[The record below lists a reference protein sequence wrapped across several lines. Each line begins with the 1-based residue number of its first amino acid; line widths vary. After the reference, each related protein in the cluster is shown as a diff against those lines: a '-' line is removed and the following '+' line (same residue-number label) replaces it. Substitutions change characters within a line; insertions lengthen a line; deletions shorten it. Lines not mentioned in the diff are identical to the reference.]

1 MLELRLLG
9 NFNLM
14 YNGRAV
20 DTLHDSPRLQTLL
33 AYLVLHCDAPQP
45 RRQIAYLF
53 WPESTEKQ
61 ARTNLRKLLLQL
73 RRALPAT
80 DDFLTDTQQT
90 IQWQPNGPFWVD
102 VAEVR
107 ELLDK
112 LQNDPENLARLT
124 NLNELYTG
132 ELLPNCY
139 DEWVLTL
146 RRHLHEAVTHAL
158 GRLVAILEER
168 HAYAEGIRYA
178 QRLLH
183 LDPLGEEN
191 YLRLIRLRAFA
202 GDRTGALQ
210 TYHDCVATLR
220 AEVDV
225 EPADAIQTLAK
236 QLQAGLPLQGTSTP
250 PPEKFATNAQIAKAE
265 TPQAEIRG
273 LPTPTTPCIGRAKEL
288 ADLVEQLARPYCRL
302 LTLYGPGGMGKTRLA
317 LALAEAQ
324 QHAYRHGI
332 CFVSLA
338 SLSTPENIAPAIA
351 GLLGLHLVEGRRP
364 ETQLLA
370 HLRDQQILLILDN
383 VEHLLTAEPST
394 VGGPRAG
401 NRTDEF
407 SPRPGLETH
416 LLIEQLLHAAPA
428 LKILITSREPLDL
441 YEEHTYE
448 VQGLSVYASMVAQPI
463 DPTLATIPV
472 PSPKDEEQTQ
482 PAGAEALSAAEML
495 FYHQL
500 ARVRPELRFAQLS
513 AADRAA
519 VTAVCRLVEGMPLAL
534 ELAATQLRT
543 VTLPQLIAGLQQN
556 LDLLKVRWRGAH
568 RRHQSM
574 RAVIDASVQTVGE
587 AEQLYLARLALFQG
601 GFSAASAQAVAG
613 ASPDGLDTLLHK
625 SLLRRSG
632 DYAGEPRFDL
642 HTLIRQYAAEA
653 LAMLPAEEMQT
664 AARYC
669 RYYADLV
676 RDGMAQWRAT
686 AYTPTALVPLA
697 QEIDNLSAVARR
709 LIDHGTIPQRQAFL
723 QELWDL
729 YRVERRL
736 PEIMELLHE
745 AIAVTAETDAAVNTT
760 ALAQWHRMLGEA
772 YHILGEFEESRHHF
786 EETLR
791 VLAFPVAGGGIELL
805 TTLQRQGLQQ
815 VLQRLGALN
824 LFRRAAAAQGPTP
837 GLLDAIEAYRQLVDI
852 SLFSGDLIR
861 LANSALYALNLA
873 ERTADPP
880 ARALTYSLM
889 CLMTSAVP
897 GIKLGKRYEELAL
910 AQLPLVQAP
919 ERQIDIA
926 IYLGAYYAGQGNW
939 SSLDAIMRPAIEK
952 SRALHAHRRWGYCQA
967 IWAST
972 FLYRGQFV
980 DGLQAWRTLYEQ
992 SLASDSFLFILPAWA
1007 AGGMA
1012 LCNVRLGAWHHA
1024 IERAEAG
1031 LAHLQGK
1038 DDAIGRA
1045 RCLVA
1050 IALARLQREEHQ
1062 PALNAADHA
1071 TALLR
1076 NTRPTNYAAL
1086 ECYTWAAE
1094 VYLALWQWSIKPP
1107 TAAAPAGLP
1116 PLRDETDQPMT
1127 AKQLQAKAY
1136 NACKAL
1142 DKYTHIFPIGRAS
1155 AALLQGEYAR
1165 LDGRQAD
1172 AFVAWQRCIE
1182 VASAVGMPYET
1193 GCAHRQLGHYLPTAD
1208 PHRVHHRHRAEAIFA
1223 TLNLV
1228 HDLPRTATGS

>member
-33 AYLVLHCDAPQP
+33 AYLVLHCDVPQP

-73 RRALPAT
+73 RRALPAAEN
-80 DDFLTDTQQT
+80 FLADTQQT
-90 IQWQPNGPFWVD
+90 IQWQPTGPFWVD

-107 ELLDK
+107 ELLDR
-112 LQNDPENLARLT
+112 LQNAPENLTLLT
-124 NLNELYTG
+124 NLHDLYSG

-139 DEWVLTL
+139 DEWVLAL

-202 GDRTGALQ
+202 GDRTGALR

-220 AEVDV
+220 AELDV
-225 EPADAIQTLAK
+225 EPTDAIQTLAK
-236 QLQAGLPLQGTSTP
+236 QLQAGLPLSGTSTP
-250 PPEKFATNAQIAKAE
+250 PPETIATHAQIAKTE
-265 TPQAEIRG
+265 TPPAEIRG

-288 ADLVEQLARPYCRL
+288 ADLTEQLARPYCRL

-338 SLSTPENIAPAIA
+338 ALSTPENIAPAIA

-370 HLRDQQILLILDN
+370 HLREQQLLLILDN
-383 VEHLLTAEPST
+383 VEHLLTAEPT
-394 VGGPRAG
+394 MAGGPRAG

-407 SPRPGLETH
+407 APRTGLETH

-428 LKILITSREPLDL
+428 LKILVTSREPLDL
-441 YEEHTYE
+441 YEEHTYA
-448 VQGLSVYASMVAQPI
+448 VQGLSVDASPVDQPI
-463 DPTLATIPV
+463 NPTVATTPV
-472 PSPKDEEQTQ
+472 SSPEDEEKTQ
-482 PAGAEALSAAEML
+482 PSGAEALSAAETL

-543 VTLPQLIAGLQQN
+543 VTLPQLVAGLQQN

-574 RAVIDASVQTVGE
+574 RAVIDASVQTLGE
-587 AEQLYLARLALFQG
+587 AERLYLARLALFQG
-601 GFSAASAQAVAG
+601 GFSAASAQAVAD
-613 ASPDGLDTLLHK
+613 ASLDGLDTLLHK
-625 SLLRRSG
+625 SLLRRGG
-632 DYAGEPRFDL
+632 DDAGEPRFDL

-653 LAMLPAEEMQT
+653 LAMLPADAAQT

-669 RYYADLV
+669 RYYADRL

-697 QEIDNLSAVARR
+697 QEIDNLSAVARQ
-709 LIDHGTIPQRQAFL
+709 LIHHGTIPQRQAFL
-723 QELWDL
+723 QDLWDL

-745 AIAVTAETDAAVNTT
+745 AIAVTAETDAAANTT

-772 YHILGEFEESRHHF
+772 YHILGEFTESRRHF

-791 VLAFPVAGGGIELL
+791 VLGFPLAGSGIELL

-824 LFRRAAAAQGPTP
+824 LFRRAAAEQDPAL

-873 ERTADPP
+873 ERTDDPP

-897 GIKLGKRYEELAL
+897 GLNLGKRYEALAL
-910 AQLPLVQAP
+910 AELPLVQAP

-939 SSLDAIMRPAIEK
+939 SSLDAILQPAIEK

-972 FLYRGQFV
+972 FL
-980 DGLQAWRTLYEQ
+980 
-992 SLASDSFLFILPAWA
+992 
-1007 AGGMA
+1007 
-1012 LCNVRLGAWHHA
+1012 
-1024 IERAEAG
+1024 
-1031 LAHLQGK
+1031 
-1038 DDAIGRA
+1038 
-1045 RCLVA
+1045 
-1050 IALARLQREEHQ
+1050 
-1062 PALNAADHA
+1062 
-1071 TALLR
+1071 
-1076 NTRPTNYAAL
+1076 
-1086 ECYTWAAE
+1086 
-1094 VYLALWQWSIKPP
+1094 
-1107 TAAAPAGLP
+1107 
-1116 PLRDETDQPMT
+1116 
-1127 AKQLQAKAY
+1127 
-1136 NACKAL
+1136 
-1142 DKYTHIFPIGRAS
+1142 
-1155 AALLQGEYAR
+1155 
-1165 LDGRQAD
+1165 
-1172 AFVAWQRCIE
+1172 
-1182 VASAVGMPYET
+1182 
-1193 GCAHRQLGHYLPTAD
+1193 
-1208 PHRVHHRHRAEAIFA
+1208 
-1223 TLNLV
+1223 
-1228 HDLPRTATGS
+1228 